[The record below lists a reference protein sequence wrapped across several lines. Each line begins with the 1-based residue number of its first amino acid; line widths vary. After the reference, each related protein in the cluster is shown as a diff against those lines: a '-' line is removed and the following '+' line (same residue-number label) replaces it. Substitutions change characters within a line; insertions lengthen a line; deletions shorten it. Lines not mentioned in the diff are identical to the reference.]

1 MPKQADITA
10 PLPIASL
17 SWPARY
23 GVALLA
29 VAAAIALWLILP
41 WMHKDPF
48 AIHVLAVVI
57 CARFLGFGPAVFC
70 TALSVLIIDYVS
82 FRPHL
87 SLAHSAEDIARLTIF
102 VGISL
107 LAASLARQKSRAQVL
122 VDQTHQKMASI
133 VESSDDAI
141 YSTQLDGT
149 ITSWNRGA
157 EELYGYSADDVLG
170 KPISMLVPADRA
182 HEMRSSSE
190 CLERGDRVA
199 SHLTER
205 VRKDGSCVTIQL
217 SLSPLRDRRGLVVG
231 VSAIARDVT
240 AQQRAEE
247 VLRRNEKLASAG
259 RLAAAIAHEINNPL
273 EAVTNLLYLA
283 RHDPAR
289 ADRHLQMAERE
300 ILRIADIAQLTLGF
314 VRDASGAVLL
324 HIAPI
329 LEDVL
334 RLHSTRLSAKGI
346 AVKTEFSPHDEIRG
360 FPTELR
366 QLFSNL
372 IVNAIEAMPQGGRL
386 RLHVVNIAERIQSRR
401 PGVRISVADTG
412 AGIRR
417 EHRNRIFEPFFTTR
431 KDSGTGLGLWLSE
444 SVVHKHRGWI
454 RFRSHTGPQPSG
466 TVFMVFLPQG
476 APPAAVQPAGQP
488 SLSES
493 PLATDL
499 NRN

>member
-1 MPKQADITA
+1 MAKQADIAA
-10 PLPIASL
+10 PVSALNL

-23 GVALLA
+23 GGALLA
-29 VAAAIALWLILP
+29 VAAALTLWVILP

-48 AIHVLAVVI
+48 AIHVLAVVF
-57 CARFLGFGPAVFC
+57 CARFLGFGSAVFC

-82 FRPHL
+82 LQPHF
-87 SLAHSAEDIARLTIF
+87 SLALSAPDIARLTIF

-170 KPISMLVPADRA
+170 KPVSMLMPADRA

-190 CLERGDRVA
+190 YLARGERVA

-205 VRKDGSCVTIQL
+205 VRKDGSRVTIQL

-240 AQQRAEE
+240 VQQWAEE
-247 VLRRNEKLASAG
+247 ALRRNEKLASAG
-259 RLAAAIAHEINNPL
+259 RLTAAIAHEINNPL

-283 RHDPAR
+283 RHDPGR
-289 ADRHLQMAERE
+289 ADQHLQMAERE
-300 ILRIADIAQLTLGF
+300 ILRIADIAQLTLGL
-314 VRDASGAVLL
+314 VRDTSGAVPL
-324 HIAPI
+324 HIVPL
-329 LEDVL
+329 LEEVVQL
-334 RLHSTRLSAKGI
+334 YSTRLSAKGI
-346 AVKTEFSPHDEIRG
+346 VVKTEFSPRDEIRG
-360 FPTELR
+360 FPSELR

-386 RLHVVNIAERIQSRR
+386 CLHVANIPERIPSRR
-401 PGVRISVADTG
+401 PGVRISIADTG
-412 AGIRR
+412 AGIHR

-431 KDSGTGLGLWLSE
+431 GDSGTGLGLWLSE
-444 SVVHKHRGWI
+444 SVVQKHKGWI
-454 RFRSHTGPQPSG
+454 RFRSCTGPQRSG
-466 TVFMVFLPQG
+466 TVFMIFLPEG
-476 APPAAVQPAGQP
+476 APAPSSQRPPAQPGLP
-488 SLSES
+488 ES
-493 PLATDL
+493 PSSLA
-499 NRN
+499 